1 MTFANLLEMLGRR
14 LGLEIENAGG
24 AAALEIDGKT
34 VVLQDAGELLLL
46 RTVVGEVPKEGR
58 EAILATAMEANFL
71 YRGTGGATLAVNPD
85 DGMLHIHKYNWM
97 ERLDA
102 DKVLDAVGR
111 LADTAAVWQ
120 RILDDFH
127 AAPREREAEDPGAAG
142 PGHPHAIL
150 V

>member
-97 ERLDA
+97 ERLDS

-120 RILDDFH
+120 RILDDFR
-127 AAPREREAEDPGAAG
+127 AAPREPESAEPAPADSP
-142 PGHPHAIL
+142 PTHVIL